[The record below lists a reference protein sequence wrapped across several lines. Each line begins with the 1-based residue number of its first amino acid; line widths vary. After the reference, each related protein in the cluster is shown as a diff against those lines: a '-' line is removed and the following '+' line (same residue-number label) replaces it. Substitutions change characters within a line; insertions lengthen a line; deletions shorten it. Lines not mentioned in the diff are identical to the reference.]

1 MGGECQTRLA
11 MGGRGVATATGE
23 GGVMSELLL

>member
-11 MGGRGVATATGE
+11 GWGRGVAEATGE

>member
-1 MGGECQTRLA
+1 MGGECQIRLA
-11 MGGRGVATATGE
+11 MGGRAVAKATEE